1 MGLRGIE
8 LSHQGIELFFVSL
21 GDSTED
27 ALLDSLFGP
36 VRICVFEE
44 RCDMR
49 IGRLGKE
56 TRKVVIEGIFVLG
69 EPFFGVVLDVCS
81 VMSQNKTLV
90 SYSRWFELF
99 GFAVP

>member
-8 LSHQGIELFFVSL
+8 LSHEGIELFFVSL

-27 ALLDSLFGP
+27 ALLDSLFGS
-36 VRICVFEE
+36 VRIGVFEE
-44 RCDMR
+44 RCDVR
-49 IGRLGKE
+49 IGRVGKK
-56 TRKVVIEGIFVLG
+56 TRKVVIEWVFVLG
-69 EPFFGVVLDVCS
+69 EPFFGVVFHVCS
-81 VMSQNKTLV
+81 VMSQNEALV

>member
-1 MGLRGIE
+1 M
-8 LSHQGIELFFVSL
+8 SL

-36 VRICVFEE
+36 VRIGVLEE
-44 RCDMR
+44 RCDVR
-49 IGRLGKE
+49 IGRVGKE

-69 EPFFGVVLDVCS
+69 EPFFGVVFHVCS
-81 VMSQNKTLV
+81 VMSQNETLV